1 MGKKDSCVWIDSP
14 LSEPSFHLFVI
25 SWRLCLRRKLRA
37 QPLWGES
44 WHNRFGASPE
54 EKLVLTSCFSER
66 TLCDLSAGLA
76 CFEGVNEK
84 RLRMTHRQS
93 LLFVLEAKYWS
104 VGSLF
109 CLVIGLLFSL
119 FVEGLNFFAKSCLFN
134 ANVKT
139 EQMLWTMLFFYG
151 WIMECLCVFVFETTK
166 QRAKGSFAVFV
177 TVRSPKSCCTL
188 QRDSGTHRIPL
199 SLLWCK
205 DQCYAE
211 ICCK

>member
-1 MGKKDSCVWIDSP
+1 
-14 LSEPSFHLFVI
+14 
-25 SWRLCLRRKLRA
+25 
-37 QPLWGES
+37 
-44 WHNRFGASPE
+44 
-54 EKLVLTSCFSER
+54 
-66 TLCDLSAGLA
+66 
-76 CFEGVNEK
+76 
-84 RLRMTHRQS
+84 MTHRQS

-104 VGSLF
+104 VWSLF

-119 FVEGLNFFAKSCLFN
+119 FVEGLNFFAKSYLLN

-205 DQCYAE
+205 DQCNAE
-211 ICCK
+211 ICCKWSSGTPYWHECEIGSRNGSVDPKEADRQAVVNAYLTSSGLFFVGVRRYLI